1 MTRCSVC
8 SKRATKVCSKCT
20 DIGPESYFCDSC
32 QKSAKSIAH
41 AKSHSTVNLRV
52 PNVSTAVGMKYGNFK
67 GEIWISSPYGTFA
80 NVETVVQKLEDYL
93 GNAMPNWSV
102 KSSMDLQPIG
112 MDNPDVIVI
121 PVLMIG
127 MRPDTPRI
135 DPEFMERAKSLSTN
149 IIYLLLQQGNEVSA
163 RTVMT
168 TSDLGDKNEDAGFN
182 LDTKRVPY
190 NFKLVFN
197 MGKM

>member
-1 MTRCSVC
+1 
-8 SKRATKVCSKCT
+8 
-20 DIGPESYFCDSC
+20 
-32 QKSAKSIAH
+32 
-41 AKSHSTVNLRV
+41 
-52 PNVSTAVGMKYGNFK
+52 MKYGNFK